1 MAFWKNWKMMP
12 IQDFFEE
19 VTHVRE
25 IIGFPLEY
33 TCDDDILYILM
44 RDFDE
49 TFNFL
54 SHATSHEL
62 ACAYEVLGEMS
73 YELPH
78 EKAEKLI
85 KLLEKKYEEHPDIE
99 EYAAVEP
106 DWELQVARNILEE
119 RLEEEFEEFNKEK
132 EKSKED
138 KENE

>member
-1 MAFWKNWKMMP
+1 MMP
-12 IQDFFEE
+12 IQDFFDD

-49 TFNFL
+49 TFDFL
-54 SHATSHEL
+54 SHATAHEL
-62 ACAYEVLGEMS
+62 ACAYEVLDEMS
-73 YELPH
+73 YELPY

-85 KLLEKKYEEHPDIE
+85 ELLGKKVEEHHDIE

-106 DWELQVARNILEE
+106 DLELKVARNILEE
-119 RLEEEFEEFNKEK
+119 RLK
-132 EKSKED
+132 EKSNKVEED
-138 KENE
+138 KNES